1 MQITYIGTIQSH
13 GLSGRGDAGWQNL
26 ARTIKDC
33 HTILVSGAGDT
44 PKKILGTMGFT
55 IHEVNG
61 MIDLVL
67 VALKKGESLAHRNID
82 IDADTAQRLL
92 PQVRAAAAAGNKPV
106 TPELLE
112 SIYRR
117 TLCVGHCSSG
127 SSGSVL

>member
-55 IHEVNG
+55 IHGDYYE
-61 MIDLVL
+61 
-67 VALKKGESLAHRNID
+67 R
-82 IDADTAQRLL
+82 TA
-92 PQVRAAAAAGNKPV
+92 
-106 TPELLE
+106 
-112 SIYRR
+112 
-117 TLCVGHCSSG
+117 G
-127 SSGSVL
+127 SHAPAVSAYY